1 MGGTWLPEEVLPQSK
16 DGSPRRTVRL
26 REGGG
31 RLREPNAARRLERP
45 VRSGSASQSTLD
57 LASPGGGDPPML
69 SVRTSAIGHGRLG
82 RPWDTSPQ
90 AIDAP
95 PPLSP
100 RSNAQL
106 STTTEKSKNFAFLA
120 DFGGGWLAEAGP
132 GAPDGPGADHKRGRR
147 MLALIAQ

>member
-1 MGGTWLPEEVLPQSK
+1 
-16 DGSPRRTVRL
+16 
-26 REGGG
+26 
-31 RLREPNAARRLERP
+31 
-45 VRSGSASQSTLD
+45 
-57 LASPGGGDPPML
+57 ML

-106 STTTEKSKNFAFLA
+106 STTTEKSKNFAF
-120 DFGGGWLAEAGP
+120 FGRFWRLRLAETARNGP
-132 GAPDGPGADHKRGRR
+132 GVAPARAAVADHNHR
-147 MLALIAQ
+147 LIAQ

>member
-1 MGGTWLPEEVLPQSK
+1 
-16 DGSPRRTVRL
+16 
-26 REGGG
+26 
-31 RLREPNAARRLERP
+31 
-45 VRSGSASQSTLD
+45 
-57 LASPGGGDPPML
+57 ML

-106 STTTEKSKNFAFLA
+106 STTTEKSKNFAF
-120 DFGGGWLAEAGP
+120 FGRFWRLRLAEAVRGSP
-132 GAPDGPGADHKRGRR
+132 GVSGAAAGRYHR
-147 MLALIAQ
+147 TRELIAQ